1 MAKKKL
7 WSIVK
12 VLLKIGVTLALIY
25 YIFQKIPFQDV
36 KKLYLTSNL
45 SFLFLAL
52 LAFFFS
58 QVISSWRLLS
68 FLNAIGLDLKF
79 WFNLRLYLLG
89 MFYNVA
95 LPGGIG
101 GDGYKVYLLRR
112 KFKIPTK
119 RIFLA
124 LFFDRLSG
132 LWAVGFISVILILFI
147 PKINIPATWPLA
159 ALLLGTPVYYLAL
172 RKFFPDYSRNFII
185 NHLKAG
191 LVQSLQLIAVILIL
205 LSQRFTGKFSPYL
218 FSFLLSS
225 IAALINIGI
234 GGLGVRDVFMAH
246 ASDIFDI
253 NQNLAVFI
261 TFTFW
266 LISVVVSLAG
276 VWFVYRSKEFAS
288 APTEEEAKAFEKEA
302 DAAIEEK
309 QNLR

>member
-7 WSIVK
+7 WSILK
-12 VLLKIGVTLALIY
+12 VILKIGVTIALIY
-25 YIFQKIPFQDV
+25 YIFQKIPFEDV
-36 KKLYLTSNL
+36 KKLYLSSNL
-45 SFLFLAL
+45 SFLFLAMV
-52 LAFFFS
+52 AFFLS
-58 QVISSWRLLS
+58 QVVSSWRLLS

-79 WFNLRLYLLG
+79 GFNFRLYWLG

-124 LFFDRLSG
+124 MFFDRLSG
-132 LWAVGFISVILILFI
+132 LWAVGLISVILIIFI
-147 PKINIPATWPLA
+147 PKIDIPITWPVA
-159 ALLLGTPVYYLAL
+159 ALLLGTPLYYFIL
-172 RKFFPDYSRNFII
+172 RKFFPDYSQNFIS
-185 NHLKAG
+185 NHIKAG
-191 LVQSLQLIAVILIL
+191 LVQSLQLLAVICIL
-205 LSQRFTGKFSPYL
+205 LSQNFTGKFSPYL

-225 IAALINIGI
+225 IVALINIGV

-266 LISVVVSLAG
+266 LISVLVSLAG
-276 VWFVYRSKEFAS
+276 VWYVYRSKEFEH
-288 APTEEEAKAFEKEA
+288 APTEEEAEAFEKEA
-302 DAAIEEK
+302 DASIVEK
-309 QNLR
+309 KSLL